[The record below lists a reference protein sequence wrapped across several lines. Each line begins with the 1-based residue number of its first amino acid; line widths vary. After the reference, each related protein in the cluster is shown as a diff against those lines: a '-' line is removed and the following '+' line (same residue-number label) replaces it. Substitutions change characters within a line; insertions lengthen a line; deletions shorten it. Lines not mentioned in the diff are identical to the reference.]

1 MVSRMKFH
9 LLNKFKGIGT
19 RVYSKYVGS
28 QLGICGKGFLIWY
41 PSNLTEPENISVG
54 ESVSIMRNSY
64 LYGNDGCL
72 TIGDN
77 VSINT
82 NVQLGAAQG
91 EIHIGNNVLI
101 GPNVVLRAADHG
113 QSLGSSQ
120 RCQPHKRGKIFVE
133 DDVWIAANVVI
144 TRDVTLGKGCIVAA
158 GSVVTK
164 DVLPRQIVAGVP
176 ATLIGIRQ

>member
-1 MVSRMKFH
+1 MRNH
-9 LLNKFKGIGT
+9 LLNKFKGIVT
-19 RVYSKYVGS
+19 RVYSRYVGG
-28 QLGICGKGFLIWY
+28 QLGSCGSGLLINY
-41 PSNLTEPENISVG
+41 PSVRTGPENIFIGDGVH
-54 ESVSIMRNSY
+54 IMRNSY

-91 EIHIGNNVLI
+91 ELHIGNNVLI

-113 QSLGSSQ
+113 QALGISPRNQ
-120 RCQPHKRGKIFVE
+120 LHERGQIFIE
-133 DDVWIAANVVI
+133 DDVWIAANVVV
-144 TRDVTLGKGCIVAA
+144 TRNVRLGKGCIVAA

-164 DVLPRQIVAGVP
+164 DVSPLQIVAGVP
-176 ATLIGIRQ
+176 AVLIGTRERT

>member
-1 MVSRMKFH
+1 
-9 LLNKFKGIGT
+9 
-19 RVYSKYVGS
+19 
-28 QLGICGKGFLIWY
+28 
-41 PSNLTEPENISVG
+41 
-54 ESVSIMRNSY
+54 MRNPY

-113 QSLGSSQ
+113 QSLESSP
-120 RCQPHKRGKIFVE
+120 RRQPHERGKIIVE
-133 DDVWIAANVVI
+133 DDVWIAANVVV
-144 TRDVTLGKGCIVAA
+144 TKDVTLGKGCIVAA

-164 DVLPRQIVAGVP
+164 DVLPLQIVAGVP
-176 ATLIGIRQ
+176 ATLIGARK